1 MFVHDY
7 YFNYFQVG
15 AESLGEKFFQGDKL
29 AFGPAF
35 QTAWEPLA
43 QGRAFMEA
51 SGSRAVT
58 PRNRFAPVTAL

>member
-15 AESLGEKFFQGDKL
+15 AESLGEDFFRGDEL

-35 QTAWEPLA
+35 
-43 QGRAFMEA
+43 
-51 SGSRAVT
+51 
-58 PRNRFAPVTAL
+58 